1 MFTSTAQVHIPADPE
16 VIWPLVSQ
24 PERHHEWRDELVS
37 MTLEEGEPGNVGA
50 VYREVIEVGPREIPS
65 RFRVTASEELRRFE
79 FETFEPEW
87 IPSTNTIEL
96 TSDGAGTTVTFE
108 SANRT
113 KGWRALVE
121 PVWKVLFDRS
131 LKRELTNLR
140 DTVAG

>member
-1 MFTSTAQVHIPADPE
+1 
-16 VIWPLVSQ
+16 
-24 PERHHEWRDELVS
+24 
-37 MTLEEGEPGNVGA
+37 
-50 VYREVIEVGPREIPS
+50 
-65 RFRVTASEELRRFE
+65 
-79 FETFEPEW
+79 EPEW

-96 TSDGAGTTVTFE
+96 TSDGAGPTVTFE

-113 KGWRALVE
+113 KGWRALVD